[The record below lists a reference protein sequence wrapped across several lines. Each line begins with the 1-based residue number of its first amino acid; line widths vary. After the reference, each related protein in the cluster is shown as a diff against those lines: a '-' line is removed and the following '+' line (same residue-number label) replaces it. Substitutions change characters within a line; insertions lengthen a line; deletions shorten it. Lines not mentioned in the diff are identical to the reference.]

1 MQTKRKI
8 CVVVTAR
15 PSYSRVKTV
24 LASIIKHKDL
34 ELQLVVAGS
43 ALIKRYG
50 NAIKVMED
58 DGFKIDAKVYNVLE
72 VENETAMA
80 KTTSMAI
87 MELSNVF
94 YNLKPDAV
102 LTIADRYETLG
113 TSIAA
118 SYQNIPLIHLQGG
131 EITGNID
138 EKVRHANTKLADIHL
153 VSSEKAEERV
163 IKMGENPKFVFNTG
177 CPSLDLA
184 SKIEINTK
192 LDFDPIAR
200 YGGVGSD
207 LDISKGYLI
216 VMQHPETNE
225 YKNARKHI
233 SETLD
238 VIRELKIPTLWFWPN
253 VDAGSDGTSSGIRH
267 YREEYDLNHVHF
279 FKNMVPKDFLMLL
292 NNSICLIGNSS
303 AGIRECAFLGVKA
316 VNIGKRQ
323 DGRDRGKNVIDVD
336 YKKEEIKEA
345 VLKFVNSER
354 PGKDYLYG
362 KGNSGEIIADI
373 LGRIDLPYSKILQ
386 Y

>member
-1 MQTKRKI
+1 MKRKI

-24 LASIIKHKDL
+24 LEAIKNHEKL

-43 ALIKRYG
+43 ALLSRYG
-50 NAIKVMED
+50 NMIKVIED
-58 DGFKIDAKVYNVLE
+58 DGFKIDAKVYNVLS

-80 KTTSMAI
+80 KTTSLAI

-94 YNLKPDAV
+94 YSIMPDAV
-102 LTIADRYETLG
+102 LTIADRYETIG

-118 SYQNIPLIHLQGG
+118 SFQNIPLIHLQGG
-131 EITGNID
+131 EVTGNID
-138 EKVRHANTKLADIHL
+138 EKVRHANTKFADIHL
-153 VSSEKAEERV
+153 VSSLSSMERV
-163 IKMGENPKFVFNTG
+163 LKMGENKKFVFNTG

-184 SKIEINTK
+184 AEILDSPS
-192 LDFDPIAR
+192 LDFDPIEK
-200 YGGVGSD
+200 YGGVGFK

-225 YKNARKHI
+225 YKNSKKHI
-233 SETLD
+233 IETLE
-238 VIRELKIPTLWFWPN
+238 VIRDLKIPTLWFWPN

-267 YREEYDLNHVHF
+267 YREKYNLNHVHF
-279 FKNMVPKDFLMLL
+279 FKNMVPKDFLRLL
-292 NNSICLIGNSS
+292 NNAIALVGNSS

-323 DGRDRGKNVIDVD
+323 DGRDRGVNVIDSD
-336 YKKEEIKEA
+336 YDRVMIKA
-345 VLKFVNSER
+345 AILKLLNSER
-354 PGKDYLYG
+354 PEPNYLYG
-362 KGNSGEIIADI
+362 KGDSGCQIAEI
-373 LGRIDLPYSKILQ
+373 LSTVELRFSKRLS

>member
-1 MQTKRKI
+1 MIRTI
-8 CVVVTAR
+8 CVVITAR

-24 LASIIKHKDL
+24 LKAIENHDQL
-34 ELQLVVAGS
+34 ELKLVVAGS
-43 ALIKRYG
+43 ALLQRYG
-50 NAIKVMED
+50 NAVQVIED
-58 DGFKIDAKVYNVLE
+58 DGFRIDSKVYNVLV

-94 YNLKPDAV
+94 YNMKPDAV
-102 LTIADRYETLG
+102 LTIADRYETIG

-118 SYQNIPLIHLQGG
+118 AYQNIPLIHLQGG

-138 EKVRHANTKLADIHL
+138 EKVRHANTKLADIHF
-153 VSSEKAEERV
+153 VSSLPSMNRV
-163 IKMGENPKFVFNTG
+163 LKMGENSDFVFNTG

-184 SKIEINTK
+184 AEILVAPE
-192 LDFDPIAR
+192 LDFDPIKK
-200 YGGVGSD
+200 YGGVGSE
-207 LDISKGYLI
+207 LDISKGYII

-233 SETLD
+233 TETLE

-267 YREEYDLNHVHF
+267 YRETYDLSHVHF
-279 FKNMVPKDFLMLL
+279 FKNMVPNDFLRLL
-292 NNSICLIGNSS
+292 YNSKALIGNSS
-303 AGIRECAFLGVKA
+303 AGIRECAFLGVNA

-323 DGRDRGKNVIDVD
+323 DGRDRADNVIDTD
-336 YKKEEIKEA
+336 YNRIMIKDAILKLMKSKKPKRD
-345 VLKFVNSER
+345 F
-354 PGKDYLYG
+354 LYG
-362 KGNSGEIIADI
+362 KGNSGFKIAEILAK
-373 LGRIDLPYSKILQ
+373 IDLPYSKILQ

>member
-1 MQTKRKI
+1 MKRKI
-8 CVVVTAR
+8 CVVITAR

-24 LASIIKHKDL
+24 LSAINNHKDL
-34 ELQLVVAGS
+34 KLQLVVAGS

-50 NAIKVMED
+50 NAAQVIED

-80 KTTSMAI
+80 KTTSIAI
-87 MELSNVF
+87 LELSNVF

-153 VSSEKAEERV
+153 VSSLPSLERL
-163 IKMGENPKFVFNTG
+163 IKMGENPSFVYNTG

-184 SKIEINTK
+184 ANILESPD
-192 LDFDPIAR
+192 LDFDPLNK
-200 YGGVGSD
+200 YGGVGAD

-216 VMQHPETNE
+216 VMQHPETNH
-225 YKNARKHI
+225 YKESRKHI
-233 SETLD
+233 SETLEAIKD
-238 VIRELKIPTLWFWPN
+238 LKIPTLWFWPN

-267 YREEYDLNHVHF
+267 YREKFDLNHVRF
-279 FKNMVPKDFLMLL
+279 FKNMVPNDFLRLL
-292 NNSICLIGNSS
+292 YNSIALIGNSS

-316 VNIGKRQ
+316 VNIGNRQ
-323 DGRDRGKNVIDVD
+323 EGRDRGTNVVDVD
-336 YKKEEIKEA
+336 YDRIKIKEA
-345 VLKFVNSER
+345 ILELINSKR
-354 PGKDYLYG
+354 PEQNYLYG
-362 KGNSGEIIADI
+362 EGSSGKKIADI
-373 LGRIDLPYSKILQ
+373 LASTKLPYSKILQ

>member
-1 MQTKRKI
+1 MKRKI
-8 CVVVTAR
+8 CIVITAR

-24 LASIIKHKDL
+24 LTAINNHEDL

-50 NAIKVMED
+50 NAVQVIED

-80 KTTSMAI
+80 KTTSIAI
-87 MELSNVF
+87 LELSNVF

-102 LTIADRYETLG
+102 MTIADRYETLG

-153 VSSEKAEERV
+153 VSSLPSLERL
-163 IKMGENPKFVFNTG
+163 IKMGENPSFVYNTG

-184 SKIEINTK
+184 ANILESPD
-192 LDFDPIAR
+192 LDFDPLKK
-200 YGGVGSD
+200 YGGVGAD

-216 VMQHPETNE
+216 VMQHPETNH
-225 YKNARKHI
+225 YKESRKHI
-233 SETLD
+233 SETLE
-238 VIRELKIPTLWFWPN
+238 VIKDLKIPTLWFWPN

-267 YREEYDLNHVHF
+267 YREKFDLNHVRF
-279 FKNMVPKDFLMLL
+279 FKNMVPNDFLRLL
-292 NNSICLIGNSS
+292 YNSIALIGNSS

-316 VNIGKRQ
+316 VNIGNRQ
-323 DGRDRGKNVIDVD
+323 EGRDRGTNVIDVGYD
-336 YKKEEIKEA
+336 KIKIKEA
-345 VLKFVNSER
+345 ILELMNSER
-354 PGKDYLYG
+354 PKQNYLYG
-362 KGNSGEIIADI
+362 DGCSGKKIADI
-373 LGRIDLPYSKILQ
+373 LASTKLPYSKILQ